1 MAGQPAD
8 VRPLPLLNRLVY
20 ASGSLGGNVFSRSK
34 DLWLIFFYAPPPG
47 ADTPERVPILLLG
60 ILLTLARIIEALD
73 DPLIGWW
80 SDRTRSRWGRRI
92 PFVVGATPFWV
103 LFAALLWFPPD
114 DHQTVRNAVYF
125 FIVLE
130 AFHLFSTL
138 SGGPFESLLPEVAPL
153 AKDRLSIVTWQV
165 FFGTLGAVVALV
177 GSGVIIDIA
186 GFQAMGVTMAIVAL
200 ISRYVALAGVWRYA
214 RRDVAPVTFPLV
226 RSVLTTF
233 RNSQFVA
240 YLPTFI
246 LFNMAISM
254 MTAALP
260 YWVSA
265 VLFRGFAEE
274 IAKVEAGALLRLQ
287 LPGFSPGIGEGTATA
302 ILTGSAIAVVL
313 LALPAV
319 YALGARRGKAWVYR
333 AAMLAG
339 TLYLPWVAFMGFV
352 PGLNDFAE
360 GMIFAGLVGI
370 PMAAVFTFPN
380 AIQADIIDYDAV
392 LTGQRREAVYYAT
405 QATLEKIAS
414 SLFPLILALLLTLG
428 STPDNPLGIRLVGPV
443 AGLACIAGLI
453 SFRGYR
459 LPDQVTPESVRAARL
474 EARIA
479 WPRDVRLET

>member
-1 MAGQPAD
+1 MAAD
-8 VRPLPLLNRLVY
+8 AVARPLPLANRLIY

-34 DLWLIFFYAPPPG
+34 DLWLIYFYAPPAS
-47 ADTPERVPILLLG
+47 ADIPERVPLLALG
-60 ILLTLARIIEALD
+60 ILLTVARVIEALD

-92 PFVVGATPFWV
+92 PFVVAATPFWAF
-103 LFAALLWFPPD
+103 FAALLWFPPD
-114 DHQTVRNAVYF
+114 DRETLRNAVF
-125 FIVLE
+125 FFLTLE

-138 SGGPFESLLPEVAPL
+138 SGGPFESLLPEIAPL
-153 AKDRLSIVTWQV
+153 ARDRLSIVTWQV

-177 GSGVIIDIA
+177 GSGVIIDLA
-186 GFQAMGVTMAIVAL
+186 GFQAMGVTMAVIAL
-200 ISRYVALAGVWRYA
+200 VSRYVALGGVWRHA
-214 RRDVAPVTFPLV
+214 RRDVQPATIPLV
-226 RSVLTTF
+226 HSVLTTF

-254 MTAALP
+254 MTAVLP

-274 IAKVEAGALLRLQ
+274 IAKVETGALLRLK
-287 LPGFSPGIGEGTATA
+287 LPGFSLGVGEGTAAA

-313 LALPAV
+313 IGLPVV
-319 YALGARRGKAWVYR
+319 YALGARKGKAWVYR

-339 TLYLPWVAFMGFV
+339 ALYLPWIAFMGFV
-352 PGLNDFAE
+352 PGVNDFAE
-360 GMIFAGLVGI
+360 GMVFAGLIGV

-414 SLFPLILALLLTLG
+414 AMFPLILALLLTLG
-428 STPDNPLGIRLVGPV
+428 STPENPLGIRLVGP
-443 AGLACIAGLI
+443 AGGLACALGLI
-453 SFRGYR
+453 AFRAYR
-459 LPDQVTPESVRAARL
+459 LPDQVTPESVRAAGL
-474 EARIA
+474 
-479 WPRDVRLET
+479 